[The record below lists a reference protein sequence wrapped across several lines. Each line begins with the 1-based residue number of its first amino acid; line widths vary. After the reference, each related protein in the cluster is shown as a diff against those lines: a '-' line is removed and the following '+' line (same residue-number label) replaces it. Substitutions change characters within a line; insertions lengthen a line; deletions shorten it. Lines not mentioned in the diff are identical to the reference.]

1 MEQNETAQK
10 EIYAMACVVIN
21 GEGKILLLKR
31 SPDKKFFPG
40 QWAAVGAV
48 PLSKDENMEAIAKRE
63 IKDELGL
70 EGKILKSGEAMSA
83 IAGGYQWHIFPFLA
97 QIESSNVTLNDEHTE
112 YKWVSKEELKDYN
125 LPHLMEETI
134 TKFLGE

>member
-40 QWAAVGAV
+40 QWVTVGAA
-48 PLSKDENMEAIAKRE
+48 PLLKDENMELIAKRE

-70 EGKILKSGEAMSA
+70 EGKILKSGEVMSV
-83 IAGGYQWHIFPFLA
+83 IADGYQWHIFPFLT
-97 QIESSNVTLNDEHTE
+97 QIESDTVTLNDEHTE
-112 YKWVSKEELKDYN
+112 YKWVTKDELKNYS
-125 LPHLMEETI
+125 LPPLMEETI
-134 TKFLGE
+134 ANLIV